1 MNEIVK
7 SIHGLTDRNPIKGS
21 NFLEINKTK
30 TTIKQKTSKQ
40 TMMKQFAF
48 AAIAALATA
57 EMASK
62 PQLVVSYQDNGNY
75 FLGLEHG
82 NPANLKMPRDWRARD
97 GECSGWQ
104 LQDASMEYD
113 SFSLELL
120 SPPEGQKGCT
130 KLILSAFDDAVDY
143 EAESVVFTN
152 DCGEEI
158 ETLIVNVQ
166 VYDDGESI

>member
-1 MNEIVK
+1 
-7 SIHGLTDRNPIKGS
+7 
-21 NFLEINKTK
+21 
-30 TTIKQKTSKQ
+30 
-40 TMMKQFAF
+40 
-48 AAIAALATA
+48 
-57 EMASK
+57 
-62 PQLVVSYQDNGNY
+62 
-75 FLGLEHG
+75 
-82 NPANLKMPRDWRARD
+82 
-97 GECSGWQ
+97 
-104 LQDASMEYD
+104 MEYD